1 MEFLRLAL
9 MIIQIYYAVQSSR
22 IRQLHRT
29 WRRIKDFDLKATV
42 YHGWRFLYL
51 PSYHPELDVCMSCDS
66 RIENGSVA
74 KNSYENYAHFVNV
87 TLNFQGFSIFS
98 RIQPC
103 SWSRAHVRKNAPE
116 SHSRFFLRKL
126 ETIYPPEKRILGKIY
141 GRVHCPFCE
150 ELLKSFFEE

>member
-1 MEFLRLAL
+1 MV
-9 MIIQIYYAVQSSR
+9 IQIHCLVQSSR

-29 WRRIKDFDLKATV
+29 WRRIKNFDSKAAT
-42 YHGWRFLYL
+42 YYDWRSLYYTTHFL
-51 PSYHPELDVCMSCDS
+51 PSNLLELVVCMSCDS

-74 KNSYENYAHFVNV
+74 KNSYENYAHFVIV
-87 TLNFQGFSIFS
+87 TLNFPGFQFFS

-103 SWSRAHVRKNAPE
+103 SWSRAHVRKNVPE

-126 ETIYPPEKRILGKIY
+126 ETTYSTWKTNSRENIWT
-141 GRVHCPFCE
+141 FCG